1 MGKRANT
8 EKYKDGKTRGS
19 EGAGGG
25 EKKGQRTTGHAR
37 SQSCAHFFSRPNPK
51 TLLCPP
57 KINYPPYSKNETAMN
72 KEEPRLEEPL
82 LCGPTVPA
90 SLSGARYGGGG
101 ANKQGRRGGE
111 GGRWPYDF
119 LENGI
124 GILIAISLS
133 SGCKTIDA
141 EGESNV
147 PSLLPSFVRSFD
159 FGRTSGWKREKRKEK
174 RKGAKKGSRRA
185 WMMERG

>member
-1 MGKRANT
+1 MRDKEEGGRGGMGKRANT

-101 ANKQGRRGGE
+101 GGLINREGE
-111 GGRWPYDF
+111 GEREGDGPTIFWKT
-119 LENGI
+119 G
-124 GILIAISLS
+124 
-133 SGCKTIDA
+133 SG
-141 EGESNV
+141 
-147 PSLLPSFVRSFD
+147 F
-159 FGRTSGWKREKRKEK
+159 
-174 RKGAKKGSRRA
+174 
-185 WMMERG
+185 